1 MISIQ
6 TADFTP
12 DAEHQALRG
21 EGQDTGAIVTFT
33 GLVRDFGDQKGV
45 TGLFLE
51 HYPGMTEQAIQALI
65 DQAHQRWRIQRA
77 RVIHRVGDLDLGE
90 RIVFVG
96 VASAHRKDAFAAC
109 EFLIDALKASVPL
122 WKKERGSAGD
132 EWVEQKASD
141 RMPGD

>member
-6 TADFTP
+6 TADFAP
-12 DAEHQALRG
+12 DVEYQALRG
-21 EGQDTGAIVTFT
+21 EGEDTGAIVTFT
-33 GLVRDFGDQKGV
+33 GLVRDFGDRQGV

-65 DQAHQRWRIQRA
+65 DQAHQRWQIQRT
-77 RVIHRVGDLDLGE
+77 RVIHRVGNLDLGE

-109 EFLIDALKASVPL
+109 EYLIDALKASVPL
-122 WKKERGSAGD
+122 WKKERSTDGD
-132 EWVEQKASD
+132 HWVEQKASD
-141 RMPGD
+141 RQAGF

>member
-6 TADFTP
+6 TEDFAP
-12 DAEHQALRG
+12 DVEYQTLRG
-21 EGQDTGAIVTFT
+21 EGEDTGAIVTFT
-33 GLVRDFGDQKGV
+33 GLVRDFGDRQGV

-65 DQAHQRWRIQRA
+65 DQAHQRWQIQRT
-77 RVIHRVGDLDLGE
+77 RVIHRVGHLDLGE

-109 EFLIDALKASVPL
+109 EYLIDALKASVPL
-122 WKKERGSAGD
+122 WKKERSTDGD
-132 EWVEQKASD
+132 HWVEQKASD
-141 RMPGD
+141 RQAGF

>member
-6 TADFTP
+6 TADFAP
-12 DAEHQALRG
+12 DVEYQALRG
-21 EGQDTGAIVTFT
+21 EGEDTGAIVTFT
-33 GLVRDFGDQKGV
+33 GLVRDFGDRKGV

-65 DQAHQRWRIQRA
+65 DQAHQRWQIQRT
-77 RVIHRVGDLDLGE
+77 RVIHRVGNLDLGE

-109 EFLIDALKASVPL
+109 EYLIDALKASVPL
-122 WKKERGSAGD
+122 WKKERSTDGD
-132 EWVEQKASD
+132 HWVEQKASD
-141 RMPGD
+141 RQPGF

>member
-6 TADFTP
+6 TADFAP
-12 DAEHQALRG
+12 DVEYQALRG
-21 EGQDTGAIVTFT
+21 EGEDTGAIVTFT
-33 GLVRDFGDQKGV
+33 GLVRDFGDRQGV

-65 DQAHQRWRIQRA
+65 DQAHQRWQIQRT
-77 RVIHRVGDLDLGE
+77 RVIHRVGNLDLGE

-109 EFLIDALKASVPL
+109 EYLIDALKASVPL
-122 WKKERGSAGD
+122 WKKERGTDGD
-132 EWVEQKASD
+132 HWVEQKASD
-141 RMPGD
+141 RQPGF

>member
-6 TADFTP
+6 TADFAP
-12 DAEHQALRG
+12 DVEYQALRG
-21 EGQDTGAIVTFT
+21 EGEDTGAIVTFT
-33 GLVRDFGDQKGV
+33 GLVRDFGDRQGV

-65 DQAHQRWRIQRA
+65 DQAHQRWQIQRT
-77 RVIHRVGDLDLGE
+77 RVIHRVGNLDLGE

-109 EFLIDALKASVPL
+109 EYLIDALKASVPL
-122 WKKERGSAGD
+122 WKKERSTDGD
-132 EWVEQKASD
+132 HWVEQKASD
-141 RMPGD
+141 RQPGF